1 MTWRNNDDWGA
12 AVFRRPDAGAA
23 PSSHKAEVALAEIG
37 LPDGLMRDAVLCHKV
52 QNPTHAA
59 WYAKDSPTFSDTI
72 ALVRRS
78 LWSERIYGGSREQRD
93 MVKIPRA
100 LFDRLTETVCYA

>member
-1 MTWRNNDDWGA
+1 METQRQWSDRA
-12 AVFRRPDAGAA
+12 IACTTPVIL
-23 PSSHKAEVALAEIG
+23 ALYSIVTLTARQ
-37 LPDGLMRDAVLCHKV
+37 LMPQESLVTR
-52 QNPTHAA
+52 HAA

-78 LWSERIYGGSREQRD
+78 LWSEGIYGGSGNPHD

-100 LFDRLTETVCYA
+100 LFDRLTETVCYAA

>member
-1 MTWRNNDDWGA
+1 MYSDRLTDPGGE
-12 AVFRRPDAGAA
+12 VCA
-23 PSSHKAEVALAEIG
+23 PYSIVALTTRQ
-37 LPDGLMRDAVLCHKV
+37 LVPQDSLMTR
-52 QNPTHAA
+52 HAA

-78 LWSERIYGGSREQRD
+78 LWSDGIYGRSGDRQD

-100 LFDRLTETVCYA
+100 LFDRLTETVCYAA

>member
-1 MTWRNNDDWGA
+1 MTR
-12 AVFRRPDAGAA
+12 
-23 PSSHKAEVALAEIG
+23 
-37 LPDGLMRDAVLCHKV
+37 
-52 QNPTHAA
+52 QTT

-78 LWSERIYGGSREQRD
+78 LWSDGIDGRSGDRQD

-100 LFDRLTETVCYA
+100 LFDRLTETVCYAA